1 MQKQK
6 TGKLSKKS
14 KRLRR
19 LIIFL
24 VILVLL
30 AVGVMIYFDKV
41 VNPIIITTCE
51 SKIKMLTSSSIN
63 SSISQVISDSD
74 IYDELVEISE
84 DENGNVKMIQANA
97 VRINSLSK
105 EISKL
110 ALLKIEGIGEQG
122 IPIPFGT
129 FTGMPLFMG
138 KGPDVLVKVTPI
150 GTLDCLFKSEFVQ
163 AGINQTL
170 HRIYLEVSSNV
181 NLVLP
186 VFKNRVKTFTQVII
200 CESVIIGEVPEFY
213 LNKGLNSLLDL
224 VPDSVV

>member
-1 MQKQK
+1 MRKLE
-6 TGKLSKKS
+6 TGETSKKK
-14 KRLRR
+14 KRIRCL
-19 LIIFL
+19 LICFSI
-24 VILVLL
+24 ILVMSIGIL
-30 AVGVMIYFDKV
+30 IYFDKV
-41 VNPIIITTCE
+41 VNPIIVTTCE

-63 SSISQVISDSD
+63 SSITQVISDD
-74 IYDELVEISE
+74 IYNELVDVTE
-84 DENGNVKMIQANA
+84 DEQGNIKMIQANA

-110 ALLKIEGIGEQG
+110 ALLKIEGMGEQG

-129 FTGMPLFMG
+129 FTGMPIFMG

-150 GTLDCLFKSEFVQ
+150 GTMDCLFKSEFIQ

-186 VFKNRVKTFTQVII
+186 IFKDKVKTFTQVII
-200 CESVIIGEVPEFY
+200 CESVIIGQVPDFY
-213 LNKGLNSLLDL
+213 LNSGINSLLDL
-224 VPDSVV
+224 VPDSVI